1 MSFLMCLYVYYHGNN
16 LHRFGFVRGA
26 LPTEEERN
34 KGLSYGDILEH
45 LSDADRE
52 FFQGSGF
59 SSYESFETIDIKK
72 SIEERGLVSRGD
84 LHSEVHSDRAHVKNP
99 LENMSPYERHI
110 YNEMKQ
116 AELESR
122 AFDKAHG
129 LSRGYEMMNDDIDDD
144 YGDIDLSI
152 FDDLNM

>member
-34 KGLSYGDILEH
+34 KGLSYGDILGQ

-52 FFQGSGF
+52 FFKDSGF
-59 SSYESFETIDIKK
+59 SSYESIEDIDIKK
-72 SIEERGLVSRGD
+72 SIESRGLISRNELRD
-84 LHSEVHSDRAHVKNP
+84 EANSDRARVRNP
-99 LENMSPYERHI
+99 LDNMSPYERQI
-110 YNEMKQ
+110 FNEMRQ
-116 AELESR
+116 AEIESR

-129 LSRGYEMMNDDIDDD
+129 ISRGYEMMDDDIDEG
-144 YGDIDLSI
+144 YSDIDLSI